1 MGKSSSE
8 VAKTTSKRW
17 TRSENIKYYVYRF
30 SCEAKGVSRDVLHV
44 VIIIIIITTLLS
56 PYLSLTRYYDVV
68 SVVGISYSRLRT
80 RIRRR
85 PRRQTRTP
93 LRARSSLDT
102 SAAPSSSLQ
111 SHHTRRVATT
121 RRWRLP
127 ISRPIEVPVR
137 DDVVVLC
144 VVLEV
149 PTTTMSSSF
158 VSSRALP

>member
-1 MGKSSSE
+1 M
-8 VAKTTSKRW
+8 AKTTSKRW
-17 TRSENIKYYVYRF
+17 TRSENIKYYVLICFARRPP
-30 SCEAKGVSRDVLHV
+30 CRHHH
-44 VIIIIIITTLLS
+44 IIITTLLS

-68 SVVGISYSRLRT
+68 TVVGISYSRLRT

-137 DDVVVLC
+137 DVVVLF